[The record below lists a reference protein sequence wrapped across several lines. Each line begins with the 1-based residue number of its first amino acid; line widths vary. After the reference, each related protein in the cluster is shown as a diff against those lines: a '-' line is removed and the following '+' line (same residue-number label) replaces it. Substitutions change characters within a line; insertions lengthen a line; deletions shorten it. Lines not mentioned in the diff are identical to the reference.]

1 MPSLSA
7 SSGSGSKSY
16 RIDSKTHRS
25 LLAYQGPKD
34 DYSQKSPTAQS
45 RPLGWRCCITVS
57 CKPYVEA
64 AMTSTL
70 DQLRR
75 EWSTPCPSLTAVRER
90 YFAHIKTDRYLLQE
104 ISSGHIKMRCTRL
117 HDSIRAERVVYLND
131 LAEYLDSLVPTSH
144 GETANVPTSN
154 PR

>member
-1 MPSLSA
+1 
-7 SSGSGSKSY
+7 
-16 RIDSKTHRS
+16 
-25 LLAYQGPKD
+25 
-34 DYSQKSPTAQS
+34 
-45 RPLGWRCCITVS
+45 
-57 CKPYVEA
+57 
-64 AMTSTL
+64 MTSTL

-75 EWSTPCPSLTAVRER
+75 EWSTPCPTLTAVRER

-117 HDSIRAERVVYLND
+117 HDSIRAARVVYLND
-131 LAEYLDSLVPTSH
+131 LAEYLDSLVQTSH

>member
-1 MPSLSA
+1 
-7 SSGSGSKSY
+7 
-16 RIDSKTHRS
+16 
-25 LLAYQGPKD
+25 
-34 DYSQKSPTAQS
+34 
-45 RPLGWRCCITVS
+45 
-57 CKPYVEA
+57 
-64 AMTSTL
+64 MTSTL

-75 EWSTPCPSLTAVRER
+75 EWSTPCPTLTAVRER

-117 HDSIRAERVVYLND
+117 HDSIRAARVVYLND
-131 LAEYLDSLVPTSH
+131 LAEYLDSLVPTGH